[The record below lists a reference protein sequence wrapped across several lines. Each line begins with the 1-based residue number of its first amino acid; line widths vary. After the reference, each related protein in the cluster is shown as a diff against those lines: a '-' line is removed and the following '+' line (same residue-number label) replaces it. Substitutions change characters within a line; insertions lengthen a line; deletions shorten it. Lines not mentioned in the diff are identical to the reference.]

1 MAAHGR
7 LTVAAIVVAGGSGV
21 RLGAGVPK
29 AFVAVSGRTLLEH
42 AVTRL
47 AAHPGVRDV
56 VAVVPADRRA
66 DAATALPGA
75 TVVAGA
81 ATRQRSVACGLA
93 ALAPDIDTVLV
104 HDAARAFAPAA
115 VVSRILEALGAGA
128 QAVVPTVAVADS
140 LRAVGSAGTVGAAV
154 DRASVVAVQ
163 TPQGFARAVLE
174 AAHSAAA
181 FDDATDDATLVEA
194 LGVSVRAVPGAAES
208 VKITG
213 PLDLPVAEALAHD

>member
-1 MAAHGR
+1 VAAHGR
-7 LTVAAIVVAGGSGV
+7 LTVAAIVVAGGAGV

-29 AFVAVSGRTLLEH
+29 AFVSVGGRSLLEH
-42 AVTRL
+42 AVNRL

-56 VAVVPADRRA
+56 VAVVPADRLA
-66 DAATALPGA
+66 EAAIAVPRA
-75 TVVAGA
+75 TVVAGG

-93 ALAPDIDTVLV
+93 VLAPDVDTVLV

-115 VVSRILEALGAGA
+115 VVSRLLEALGAGV

-140 LRAVGSAGTVGAAV
+140 LRAVRADGTLGAAV
-154 DRASVVAVQ
+154 DRGWVVAVQ

-174 AAHSAAA
+174 AAHSATAGN
-181 FDDATDDATLVEA
+181 DATDDATLVEA
-194 LGVSVRAVPGAAES
+194 LGVSVHGVSGAEES

-213 PLDLPVAEALAHD
+213 PLDLQIAEALAHD

>member
-7 LTVAAIVVAGGSGV
+7 LTVAAIVVAGGAGL

-29 AFVAVSGRTLLEH
+29 AFVAVNGRTLLEH
-42 AVTRL
+42 AVNRL

-66 DAATALPGA
+66 DAAIALPGA

-93 ALAPDIDTVLV
+93 VLAPDVDTVLV

-128 QAVVPTVAVADS
+128 QAVLPTVAVADS
-140 LRAVGSAGTVGAAV
+140 LRAVGPDGTVGAAV

-174 AAHSAAA
+174 AAHAAAA

-194 LGVSVRAVPGAAES
+194 LGVSVLAVPGAAES

-213 PLDLPVAEALAHD
+213 PLDLPVAEALAHE

>member
-7 LTVAAIVVAGGSGV
+7 LTVAAIVVAGGAGV
-21 RLGAGVPK
+21 RLAAGVPK
-29 AFVAVSGRTLLEH
+29 AFVAVGGRTLLEH
-42 AVTRL
+42 AVTRF
-47 AAHPGVRDV
+47 AAHPNVRDV
-56 VAVVPADRRA
+56 VAVVPADRLA
-66 DAATALPGA
+66 DTATELPDA
-75 TVVAGA
+75 TVVAGGP
-81 ATRQRSVACGLA
+81 TRQRSVACGLA
-93 ALAPDIDTVLV
+93 ALAPDVDTVLV

-115 VVSRILEALGAGA
+115 VVSRVLDALAAGA

-140 LRAVGSAGTVGAAV
+140 LRAVGADGTVGAAV

-174 AAHSAAA
+174 AAHSAAD

-194 LGVSVRAVPGAAES
+194 LGVSVHAIAGAGES

-213 PLDLPVAEALAHD
+213 PLDLRIAEVLARE